1 MKMKNLDLKLNEEN
15 IHYVLKNNFINRN
28 RYISSFLKL
37 INGLEEN
44 KIIAL
49 DGEWG
54 SGKTWFVKSVEYL
67 MNSESNNEL
76 NIVDKEI
83 MNKVKDKYMTF
94 YYNAWENDDAKSAM
108 LSLIYKL
115 IKGDLKMKANKKII
129 GLILAGG
136 IMICTGFALGN
147 AQYEDYLDSKENTK
161 TEKIAAI
168 KYNNIEIKI
177 DMEVSPLL
185 EKLGEPD
192 HKETIEADEEN
203 SEESYS
209 YTYDN
214 MTIYA
219 YLKDKKQYVADVSI
233 SGPGDASTANG
244 IKVGASK
251 DNVAKIYGKVTDE
264 NMASY
269 EIDKN
274 VIMFIFKD
282 DSVTNI
288 SLSRGLSDEEL

>member
-1 MKMKNLDLKLNEEN
+1 MKKMTVVILTAALAAAIMTGCSGNSDNSPSNTSTESTTSSNSSTVSTNESKANNEES
-15 IHYVLKNNFINRN
+15 KD
-28 RYISSFLKL
+28 SSK
-37 INGLEEN
+37 
-44 KIIAL
+44 
-49 DGEWG
+49 
-54 SGKTWFVKSVEYL
+54 
-67 MNSESNNEL
+67 SESNTS
-76 NIVDKEI
+76 KE
-83 MNKVKDKYMTF
+83 NRK
-94 YYNAWENDDAKSAM
+94 ESSKSE
-108 LSLIYKL
+108 STTSKS
-115 IKGDLKMKANKKII
+115 D
-129 GLILAGG
+129 
-136 IMICTGFALGN
+136 
-147 AQYEDYLDSKENTK
+147 DSKESTK
-161 TEKIAAI
+161 TEKIASI

-192 HKETIEADEEN
+192 HKETIEANEEN

-244 IKVGASK
+244 IKVGASR

-274 VIMFIFKD
+274 VIMFIFED

>member
-1 MKMKNLDLKLNEEN
+1 MKKMTVVILTAALAAAIMTGCSGNSDNSPSNTSTESTTSSNSSTVSTNESKANNEES
-15 IHYVLKNNFINRN
+15 KD
-28 RYISSFLKL
+28 SSKSE
-37 INGLEEN
+37 GDTSKEN
-44 KIIAL
+44 SK
-49 DGEWG
+49 E
-54 SGKTWFVKSVEYL
+54 SSK
-67 MNSESNNEL
+67 SES
-76 NIVDKEI
+76 
-83 MNKVKDKYMTF
+83 TTS
-94 YYNAWENDDAKSAM
+94 KS
-108 LSLIYKL
+108 
-115 IKGDLKMKANKKII
+115 D
-129 GLILAGG
+129 
-136 IMICTGFALGN
+136 
-147 AQYEDYLDSKENTK
+147 DSKESTK

-274 VIMFIFKD
+274 VIMFIFED

>member
-1 MKMKNLDLKLNEEN
+1 MKKMTVVILTAALAAAIMTGCSGNSDNSPSNTSTESTTSSNSSTVSTNESKANNEES
-15 IHYVLKNNFINRN
+15 KD
-28 RYISSFLKL
+28 SSK
-37 INGLEEN
+37 
-44 KIIAL
+44 
-49 DGEWG
+49 
-54 SGKTWFVKSVEYL
+54 
-67 MNSESNNEL
+67 SESNTS
-76 NIVDKEI
+76 KE
-83 MNKVKDKYMTF
+83 NRKESSKS
-94 YYNAWENDDAKSAM
+94 ENTTSKS
-108 LSLIYKL
+108 
-115 IKGDLKMKANKKII
+115 D
-129 GLILAGG
+129 
-136 IMICTGFALGN
+136 
-147 AQYEDYLDSKENTK
+147 DSKESIK

-185 EKLGEPD
+185 KKLGEPD
-192 HKETIEADEEN
+192 HKETIEANEEN

-274 VIMFIFKD
+274 VIMFIFED

>member
-1 MKMKNLDLKLNEEN
+1 MKKMTVVILTAALAAAIMTGCSGNSDNSPSNTSTESTTSSNSSTVSTNESKANNEES
-15 IHYVLKNNFINRN
+15 KN
-28 RYISSFLKL
+28 SSK
-37 INGLEEN
+37 
-44 KIIAL
+44 
-49 DGEWG
+49 
-54 SGKTWFVKSVEYL
+54 
-67 MNSESNNEL
+67 SESNTS
-76 NIVDKEI
+76 KE
-83 MNKVKDKYMTF
+83 NSKGSS
-94 YYNAWENDDAKSAM
+94 KSE
-108 LSLIYKL
+108 STTSKS
-115 IKGDLKMKANKKII
+115 D
-129 GLILAGG
+129 
-136 IMICTGFALGN
+136 
-147 AQYEDYLDSKENTK
+147 DSKESTK

-274 VIMFIFKD
+274 VIMFIFED

>member
-1 MKMKNLDLKLNEEN
+1 MKKMTVVILTAALAAAIMAGCSGNSDNSSSNTSTESTTSSNSSTVSTNESKASNEES
-15 IHYVLKNNFINRN
+15 KN
-28 RYISSFLKL
+28 SSK
-37 INGLEEN
+37 
-44 KIIAL
+44 
-49 DGEWG
+49 
-54 SGKTWFVKSVEYL
+54 
-67 MNSESNNEL
+67 SESNTSNE
-76 NIVDKEI
+76 
-83 MNKVKDKYMTF
+83 T
-94 YYNAWENDDAKSAM
+94 
-108 LSLIYKL
+108 
-115 IKGDLKMKANKKII
+115 
-129 GLILAGG
+129 
-136 IMICTGFALGN
+136 
-147 AQYEDYLDSKENTK
+147 SKESSKSESTTSKSDDSEESTK
-161 TEKIAAI
+161 TEKTAAI
-168 KYNNIEIKI
+168 KYNNVEIKI

-192 HKETIEADEEN
+192 HKETIEANEEN

-219 YLKDKKQYVADVSI
+219 YLKDKKQYVADISI

-244 IKVGASK
+244 IKIGASK

-274 VIMFIFKD
+274 VIMFIFED
-282 DSVTNI
+282 GSVTNI

>member
-1 MKMKNLDLKLNEEN
+1 MKKMTVVILTAALAAAIMTGCSGNSDNSPSNTSTESTTSSNSSTVSTNESKANNEES
-15 IHYVLKNNFINRN
+15 KD
-28 RYISSFLKL
+28 SSK
-37 INGLEEN
+37 
-44 KIIAL
+44 
-49 DGEWG
+49 
-54 SGKTWFVKSVEYL
+54 
-67 MNSESNNEL
+67 SESN
-76 NIVDKEI
+76 
-83 MNKVKDKYMTF
+83 T
-94 YYNAWENDDAKSAM
+94 
-108 LSLIYKL
+108 
-115 IKGDLKMKANKKII
+115 
-129 GLILAGG
+129 
-136 IMICTGFALGN
+136 
-147 AQYEDYLDSKENTK
+147 SKENSKGSSKSENTTSKSDGSKESTK

-192 HKETIEADEEN
+192 HKETIEANEEN

-274 VIMFIFKD
+274 VIMFIFED

>member
-1 MKMKNLDLKLNEEN
+1 MKKMTVVILTAALAAAIMAGCSGNSDNSPSNTSTESTTSSNSSTVSTNESKANNEES
-15 IHYVLKNNFINRN
+15 KN
-28 RYISSFLKL
+28 SSK
-37 INGLEEN
+37 
-44 KIIAL
+44 
-49 DGEWG
+49 
-54 SGKTWFVKSVEYL
+54 
-67 MNSESNNEL
+67 SESNTS
-76 NIVDKEI
+76 KE
-83 MNKVKDKYMTF
+83 NSK
-94 YYNAWENDDAKSAM
+94 ESSKSE
-108 LSLIYKL
+108 STTSKS
-115 IKGDLKMKANKKII
+115 D
-129 GLILAGG
+129 
-136 IMICTGFALGN
+136 
-147 AQYEDYLDSKENTK
+147 DSKESTK

-192 HKETIEADEEN
+192 HKETIEANEEN

-219 YLKDKKQYVADVSI
+219 YLKDKKQYVADVSV

-274 VIMFIFKD
+274 VIMFIFED

>member
-1 MKMKNLDLKLNEEN
+1 MKKMTVVILTAALAAAIMTGCSGNSDNSPSNTSTESTTSSNSSTVSTNESKANNEES
-15 IHYVLKNNFINRN
+15 KD
-28 RYISSFLKL
+28 SSK
-37 INGLEEN
+37 
-44 KIIAL
+44 
-49 DGEWG
+49 
-54 SGKTWFVKSVEYL
+54 
-67 MNSESNNEL
+67 SESNTS
-76 NIVDKEI
+76 KE
-83 MNKVKDKYMTF
+83 NSKGSS
-94 YYNAWENDDAKSAM
+94 KSE
-108 LSLIYKL
+108 STTSKS
-115 IKGDLKMKANKKII
+115 D
-129 GLILAGG
+129 
-136 IMICTGFALGN
+136 
-147 AQYEDYLDSKENTK
+147 DSKESTK

-274 VIMFIFKD
+274 VIMFIFED

>member
-1 MKMKNLDLKLNEEN
+1 MKKMTVVILTAALAAAIMTGCSGNSDNSPSNTSTESTTSSNSSTVSTNESKANNEES
-15 IHYVLKNNFINRN
+15 KN
-28 RYISSFLKL
+28 SSK
-37 INGLEEN
+37 
-44 KIIAL
+44 
-49 DGEWG
+49 
-54 SGKTWFVKSVEYL
+54 
-67 MNSESNNEL
+67 SESNTS
-76 NIVDKEI
+76 KE
-83 MNKVKDKYMTF
+83 NSKGSS
-94 YYNAWENDDAKSAM
+94 KSE
-108 LSLIYKL
+108 STTSKS
-115 IKGDLKMKANKKII
+115 N
-129 GLILAGG
+129 
-136 IMICTGFALGN
+136 
-147 AQYEDYLDSKENTK
+147 DSKEITK

-168 KYNNIEIKI
+168 KYNNVEIKI

-274 VIMFIFKD
+274 VIMFIFED

>member
-1 MKMKNLDLKLNEEN
+1 MKKMTVVILTAALAAAIMTGCSGNSDNSPSNTSTESTTSSNSSTVSTNESKANNEES
-15 IHYVLKNNFINRN
+15 KD
-28 RYISSFLKL
+28 SSK
-37 INGLEEN
+37 
-44 KIIAL
+44 
-49 DGEWG
+49 
-54 SGKTWFVKSVEYL
+54 
-67 MNSESNNEL
+67 SESNTS
-76 NIVDKEI
+76 KE
-83 MNKVKDKYMTF
+83 NRKESSKS
-94 YYNAWENDDAKSAM
+94 ENTTSKS
-108 LSLIYKL
+108 
-115 IKGDLKMKANKKII
+115 D
-129 GLILAGG
+129 
-136 IMICTGFALGN
+136 
-147 AQYEDYLDSKENTK
+147 DSKESTK

-274 VIMFIFKD
+274 VIMFIFED

>member
-1 MKMKNLDLKLNEEN
+1 MKKMTVVILTAALAAAIMAGCSGNSDNSPRNTSTESTTSSNSSTVSTNESKANNEES
-15 IHYVLKNNFINRN
+15 KN
-28 RYISSFLKL
+28 SSK
-37 INGLEEN
+37 
-44 KIIAL
+44 
-49 DGEWG
+49 
-54 SGKTWFVKSVEYL
+54 
-67 MNSESNNEL
+67 SESNTS
-76 NIVDKEI
+76 KE
-83 MNKVKDKYMTF
+83 NSKGSS
-94 YYNAWENDDAKSAM
+94 KSE
-108 LSLIYKL
+108 STTSKS
-115 IKGDLKMKANKKII
+115 N
-129 GLILAGG
+129 
-136 IMICTGFALGN
+136 
-147 AQYEDYLDSKENTK
+147 DSKENTK

-274 VIMFIFKD
+274 VIMFIFED

>member
-1 MKMKNLDLKLNEEN
+1 MKKMTVVILTAALAAAIMAGCSGNSDNSPSNTSTESTTSSNSSTVSTNESKANNEES
-15 IHYVLKNNFINRN
+15 KN
-28 RYISSFLKL
+28 SSK
-37 INGLEEN
+37 
-44 KIIAL
+44 
-49 DGEWG
+49 
-54 SGKTWFVKSVEYL
+54 
-67 MNSESNNEL
+67 SESNTS
-76 NIVDKEI
+76 KE
-83 MNKVKDKYMTF
+83 NSK
-94 YYNAWENDDAKSAM
+94 ESSKSE
-108 LSLIYKL
+108 STTSKS
-115 IKGDLKMKANKKII
+115 D
-129 GLILAGG
+129 
-136 IMICTGFALGN
+136 
-147 AQYEDYLDSKENTK
+147 DSKENTK

-274 VIMFIFKD
+274 VIMFIFED

>member
-1 MKMKNLDLKLNEEN
+1 MKKMTVVILTAALAAAIMAGCSGNSDNSPSNTSTESTTSSNSSTVSTNESKANNEES
-15 IHYVLKNNFINRN
+15 KN
-28 RYISSFLKL
+28 SSK
-37 INGLEEN
+37 
-44 KIIAL
+44 
-49 DGEWG
+49 
-54 SGKTWFVKSVEYL
+54 
-67 MNSESNNEL
+67 SESNTS
-76 NIVDKEI
+76 KE
-83 MNKVKDKYMTF
+83 NSKGSS
-94 YYNAWENDDAKSAM
+94 KSE
-108 LSLIYKL
+108 STTSKS
-115 IKGDLKMKANKKII
+115 N
-129 GLILAGG
+129 
-136 IMICTGFALGN
+136 
-147 AQYEDYLDSKENTK
+147 DSKENKK

-177 DMEVSPLL
+177 DMEVSPIL

-274 VIMFIFKD
+274 VIMFIFED

>member
-1 MKMKNLDLKLNEEN
+1 MKKMTVVILTAALAAAIMAGCSGNSDNSPSNTSTESTTSSNSSTVSTNESKANNEES
-15 IHYVLKNNFINRN
+15 KN
-28 RYISSFLKL
+28 SSK
-37 INGLEEN
+37 
-44 KIIAL
+44 
-49 DGEWG
+49 
-54 SGKTWFVKSVEYL
+54 
-67 MNSESNNEL
+67 SESNTS
-76 NIVDKEI
+76 KEN
-83 MNKVKDKYMTF
+83 NKGSS
-94 YYNAWENDDAKSAM
+94 KSE
-108 LSLIYKL
+108 STTSKS
-115 IKGDLKMKANKKII
+115 D
-129 GLILAGG
+129 
-136 IMICTGFALGN
+136 
-147 AQYEDYLDSKENTK
+147 DSKESTK

-192 HKETIEADEEN
+192 HKETIEANEEN

-219 YLKDKKQYVADVSI
+219 YLKDKKQYVADVSV

-274 VIMFIFKD
+274 VIMFIFED

>member
-1 MKMKNLDLKLNEEN
+1 MKKMTVVILTAALAAAIMTGCSGNSDNSPSNTSTESTTSSNSSTVSTNESKANNEES
-15 IHYVLKNNFINRN
+15 KD
-28 RYISSFLKL
+28 SSK
-37 INGLEEN
+37 
-44 KIIAL
+44 
-49 DGEWG
+49 
-54 SGKTWFVKSVEYL
+54 
-67 MNSESNNEL
+67 SESNTS
-76 NIVDKEI
+76 KE
-83 MNKVKDKYMTF
+83 NRKESSKS
-94 YYNAWENDDAKSAM
+94 ENTTSKS
-108 LSLIYKL
+108 
-115 IKGDLKMKANKKII
+115 D
-129 GLILAGG
+129 
-136 IMICTGFALGN
+136 
-147 AQYEDYLDSKENTK
+147 DSKESTK

-192 HKETIEADEEN
+192 HKETIEANEEN

-269 EIDKN
+269 EIGKN
-274 VIMFIFKD
+274 VIMFIFED

>member
-1 MKMKNLDLKLNEEN
+1 
-15 IHYVLKNNFINRN
+15 
-28 RYISSFLKL
+28 
-37 INGLEEN
+37 
-44 KIIAL
+44 
-49 DGEWG
+49 
-54 SGKTWFVKSVEYL
+54 
-67 MNSESNNEL
+67 
-76 NIVDKEI
+76 
-83 MNKVKDKYMTF
+83 
-94 YYNAWENDDAKSAM
+94 
-108 LSLIYKL
+108 
-115 IKGDLKMKANKKII
+115 
-129 GLILAGG
+129 
-136 IMICTGFALGN
+136 
-147 AQYEDYLDSKENTK
+147 
-161 TEKIAAI
+161 
-168 KYNNIEIKI
+168 
-177 DMEVSPLL
+177 MEVSPLL
-185 EKLGEPD
+185 EKLSEPD

-274 VIMFIFKD
+274 VIMFIFED

>member
-1 MKMKNLDLKLNEEN
+1 MKKMTVVILTAALAAAIMAGCSGNSDNSPSNTSTESTTSSNSSTVSTNESKANNEES
-15 IHYVLKNNFINRN
+15 KN
-28 RYISSFLKL
+28 SSK
-37 INGLEEN
+37 
-44 KIIAL
+44 
-49 DGEWG
+49 
-54 SGKTWFVKSVEYL
+54 
-67 MNSESNNEL
+67 SESNTS
-76 NIVDKEI
+76 KE
-83 MNKVKDKYMTF
+83 NSKGSSKS
-94 YYNAWENDDAKSAM
+94 ENTTSKS
-108 LSLIYKL
+108 
-115 IKGDLKMKANKKII
+115 D
-129 GLILAGG
+129 
-136 IMICTGFALGN
+136 
-147 AQYEDYLDSKENTK
+147 DSKENTK

-274 VIMFIFKD
+274 VIMFIFED

>member
-1 MKMKNLDLKLNEEN
+1 MKKMTVVILTAALAAAIMTGCSGNSDNSPSNTSTKSTTSSNSSTVSTNESKANNEES
-15 IHYVLKNNFINRN
+15 KD
-28 RYISSFLKL
+28 SSKSE
-37 INGLEEN
+37 GDTSKEN
-44 KIIAL
+44 SK
-49 DGEWG
+49 E
-54 SGKTWFVKSVEYL
+54 SSK
-67 MNSESNNEL
+67 SES
-76 NIVDKEI
+76 
-83 MNKVKDKYMTF
+83 TT
-94 YYNAWENDDAKSAM
+94 S
-108 LSLIYKL
+108 
-115 IKGDLKMKANKKII
+115 KGD
-129 GLILAGG
+129 
-136 IMICTGFALGN
+136 
-147 AQYEDYLDSKENTK
+147 DSKESTK

-274 VIMFIFKD
+274 VIMFIFED

>member
-1 MKMKNLDLKLNEEN
+1 MTVVILTAALAAAIMTGCSGNSDNSPSNTSTESTTSSNSSTVSTNESKANNEES
-15 IHYVLKNNFINRN
+15 KD
-28 RYISSFLKL
+28 SSK
-37 INGLEEN
+37 
-44 KIIAL
+44 
-49 DGEWG
+49 
-54 SGKTWFVKSVEYL
+54 
-67 MNSESNNEL
+67 SESNTS
-76 NIVDKEI
+76 KE
-83 MNKVKDKYMTF
+83 NRKESSKS
-94 YYNAWENDDAKSAM
+94 ENTTSKS
-108 LSLIYKL
+108 
-115 IKGDLKMKANKKII
+115 D
-129 GLILAGG
+129 
-136 IMICTGFALGN
+136 
-147 AQYEDYLDSKENTK
+147 DSKESIK

-185 EKLGEPD
+185 KKLGEPD
-192 HKETIEADEEN
+192 HKETIEANEEN

-274 VIMFIFKD
+274 VIMFIFED

>member
-1 MKMKNLDLKLNEEN
+1 MKKMTVVILTAALAAAIMAGCSGNSDNSPSNTSRESTTSSNSSTVSTNESKANNEES
-15 IHYVLKNNFINRN
+15 KN
-28 RYISSFLKL
+28 SSK
-37 INGLEEN
+37 
-44 KIIAL
+44 
-49 DGEWG
+49 
-54 SGKTWFVKSVEYL
+54 
-67 MNSESNNEL
+67 SESNTS
-76 NIVDKEI
+76 KE
-83 MNKVKDKYMTF
+83 NSKGSS
-94 YYNAWENDDAKSAM
+94 KSE
-108 LSLIYKL
+108 STTSKS
-115 IKGDLKMKANKKII
+115 N
-129 GLILAGG
+129 
-136 IMICTGFALGN
+136 
-147 AQYEDYLDSKENTK
+147 DSKENTK

-192 HKETIEADEEN
+192 HKETIEANEEN

-274 VIMFIFKD
+274 VIMFIFED

>member
-1 MKMKNLDLKLNEEN
+1 MKKMTVVILTAALAAAIMAGCSGNSDNSSSNTSTESTTSSNSSTVSTNESKASNEES
-15 IHYVLKNNFINRN
+15 KN
-28 RYISSFLKL
+28 SSK
-37 INGLEEN
+37 
-44 KIIAL
+44 
-49 DGEWG
+49 
-54 SGKTWFVKSVEYL
+54 
-67 MNSESNNEL
+67 SESNTS
-76 NIVDKEI
+76 KE
-83 MNKVKDKYMTF
+83 NSK
-94 YYNAWENDDAKSAM
+94 ESSKSE
-108 LSLIYKL
+108 STTSKS
-115 IKGDLKMKANKKII
+115 D
-129 GLILAGG
+129 
-136 IMICTGFALGN
+136 
-147 AQYEDYLDSKENTK
+147 DSKESTK
-161 TEKIAAI
+161 TEKTAAI
-168 KYNNIEIKI
+168 KYNNVEIKI

-192 HKETIEADEEN
+192 HKETIEANEEN

-219 YLKDKKQYVADVSI
+219 YLKDKKQYVADISI

-251 DNVAKIYGKVTDE
+251 DNVAKIYGKVKDE

-274 VIMFIFKD
+274 VIMFIFED
-282 DSVTNI
+282 GSVTNI

>member
-1 MKMKNLDLKLNEEN
+1 MKKMTVVILTAALAAAIMTGCSGNSDNFPSNTSTESTTSSNSSTVSTNESKANNEES
-15 IHYVLKNNFINRN
+15 KD
-28 RYISSFLKL
+28 SSK
-37 INGLEEN
+37 
-44 KIIAL
+44 
-49 DGEWG
+49 
-54 SGKTWFVKSVEYL
+54 
-67 MNSESNNEL
+67 SESNTS
-76 NIVDKEI
+76 KE
-83 MNKVKDKYMTF
+83 NSKGSS
-94 YYNAWENDDAKSAM
+94 KSE
-108 LSLIYKL
+108 STTSKS
-115 IKGDLKMKANKKII
+115 N
-129 GLILAGG
+129 
-136 IMICTGFALGN
+136 
-147 AQYEDYLDSKENTK
+147 DSKENTK

-274 VIMFIFKD
+274 VIMFIFED

>member
-1 MKMKNLDLKLNEEN
+1 MKKMTVVILTAALAAAIMTGCSGNSDNSPSNTSTESTTSSNSSTVSTNESKANNEES
-15 IHYVLKNNFINRN
+15 KD
-28 RYISSFLKL
+28 SSK
-37 INGLEEN
+37 
-44 KIIAL
+44 
-49 DGEWG
+49 
-54 SGKTWFVKSVEYL
+54 
-67 MNSESNNEL
+67 SESNTS
-76 NIVDKEI
+76 KE
-83 MNKVKDKYMTF
+83 NRK
-94 YYNAWENDDAKSAM
+94 ESSKSE
-108 LSLIYKL
+108 STTSKS
-115 IKGDLKMKANKKII
+115 D
-129 GLILAGG
+129 
-136 IMICTGFALGN
+136 
-147 AQYEDYLDSKENTK
+147 DSKESTK

-192 HKETIEADEEN
+192 HKETIEANEEN

-274 VIMFIFKD
+274 VIMFIFED

>member
-1 MKMKNLDLKLNEEN
+1 MKKMTVVILTAALAAAIMTGCSGNSDNSPSNTSTESTTSSNSSTVSTNESKANNEES
-15 IHYVLKNNFINRN
+15 KD
-28 RYISSFLKL
+28 SSK
-37 INGLEEN
+37 
-44 KIIAL
+44 
-49 DGEWG
+49 
-54 SGKTWFVKSVEYL
+54 
-67 MNSESNNEL
+67 SESNTS
-76 NIVDKEI
+76 KE
-83 MNKVKDKYMTF
+83 NSKESSKS
-94 YYNAWENDDAKSAM
+94 ENTTSKS
-108 LSLIYKL
+108 
-115 IKGDLKMKANKKII
+115 D
-129 GLILAGG
+129 
-136 IMICTGFALGN
+136 
-147 AQYEDYLDSKENTK
+147 DSKESTK

-168 KYNNIEIKI
+168 KYNNVEIKI

-192 HKETIEADEEN
+192 HKETIEANEEN

-274 VIMFIFKD
+274 VIMFIFED

>member
-1 MKMKNLDLKLNEEN
+1 MKKMTVVILTAALAAAIMTGCSGNSDNSPSNTSTESTTSSNSSTVSTNESKANNEES
-15 IHYVLKNNFINRN
+15 KD
-28 RYISSFLKL
+28 SSK
-37 INGLEEN
+37 
-44 KIIAL
+44 
-49 DGEWG
+49 
-54 SGKTWFVKSVEYL
+54 
-67 MNSESNNEL
+67 SES
-76 NIVDKEI
+76 DTSKE
-83 MNKVKDKYMTF
+83 NSKESSKS
-94 YYNAWENDDAKSAM
+94 ENTTSKS
-108 LSLIYKL
+108 
-115 IKGDLKMKANKKII
+115 D
-129 GLILAGG
+129 
-136 IMICTGFALGN
+136 
-147 AQYEDYLDSKENTK
+147 DSKESTK

-185 EKLGEPD
+185 KKLGEPD

-219 YLKDKKQYVADVSI
+219 YLKDKKQYVADVSV

-274 VIMFIFKD
+274 VIMFIFED

>member
-1 MKMKNLDLKLNEEN
+1 MKKMTVVILTAALAAAIMAGCSGNSDNSPSNTSTESTTSSNSSTVSTNESKANNEES
-15 IHYVLKNNFINRN
+15 KN
-28 RYISSFLKL
+28 SSK
-37 INGLEEN
+37 
-44 KIIAL
+44 
-49 DGEWG
+49 
-54 SGKTWFVKSVEYL
+54 
-67 MNSESNNEL
+67 SESNTS
-76 NIVDKEI
+76 KE
-83 MNKVKDKYMTF
+83 NSK
-94 YYNAWENDDAKSAM
+94 ESSKSE
-108 LSLIYKL
+108 STTS
-115 IKGDLKMKANKKII
+115 KGD
-129 GLILAGG
+129 
-136 IMICTGFALGN
+136 
-147 AQYEDYLDSKENTK
+147 DSKESTK

-274 VIMFIFKD
+274 VIMFIFED

>member
-1 MKMKNLDLKLNEEN
+1 MKKMTVVILTAALAAAIMAGCSGNSDNSPSNTSTESTTSSNSSTVSTNESKANNEES
-15 IHYVLKNNFINRN
+15 KN
-28 RYISSFLKL
+28 SSK
-37 INGLEEN
+37 
-44 KIIAL
+44 
-49 DGEWG
+49 
-54 SGKTWFVKSVEYL
+54 
-67 MNSESNNEL
+67 SESNTS
-76 NIVDKEI
+76 KE
-83 MNKVKDKYMTF
+83 NSKGSS
-94 YYNAWENDDAKSAM
+94 KSE
-108 LSLIYKL
+108 STTSKS
-115 IKGDLKMKANKKII
+115 D
-129 GLILAGG
+129 
-136 IMICTGFALGN
+136 
-147 AQYEDYLDSKENTK
+147 DSKENTK
-161 TEKIAAI
+161 AEKIAAI

-274 VIMFIFKD
+274 VIMFIFED

>member
-1 MKMKNLDLKLNEEN
+1 MKKMTVVILTAALATAIMAGCSGNSDNSPSNTSTESTTSSNSSTVSTNESKANNEES
-15 IHYVLKNNFINRN
+15 KD
-28 RYISSFLKL
+28 SSK
-37 INGLEEN
+37 
-44 KIIAL
+44 
-49 DGEWG
+49 
-54 SGKTWFVKSVEYL
+54 
-67 MNSESNNEL
+67 SESNTS
-76 NIVDKEI
+76 KE
-83 MNKVKDKYMTF
+83 NSKGSS
-94 YYNAWENDDAKSAM
+94 KSESTA
-108 LSLIYKL
+108 SKS
-115 IKGDLKMKANKKII
+115 N
-129 GLILAGG
+129 
-136 IMICTGFALGN
+136 
-147 AQYEDYLDSKENTK
+147 DSKENTK

-274 VIMFIFKD
+274 VIMFIFED

>member
-1 MKMKNLDLKLNEEN
+1 MKKMTVVILTAALAAAIMAGCSGNSDNSPSNTSTESTTSSNSSTVSTNESKANNEES
-15 IHYVLKNNFINRN
+15 KN
-28 RYISSFLKL
+28 SSK
-37 INGLEEN
+37 
-44 KIIAL
+44 
-49 DGEWG
+49 
-54 SGKTWFVKSVEYL
+54 
-67 MNSESNNEL
+67 SESNTS
-76 NIVDKEI
+76 KE
-83 MNKVKDKYMTF
+83 NSKGSS
-94 YYNAWENDDAKSAM
+94 KSE
-108 LSLIYKL
+108 STTSKS
-115 IKGDLKMKANKKII
+115 N
-129 GLILAGG
+129 
-136 IMICTGFALGN
+136 
-147 AQYEDYLDSKENTK
+147 DSKENTK
-161 TEKIAAI
+161 AEKIAAI

-192 HKETIEADEEN
+192 HKETIEANEEN

-274 VIMFIFKD
+274 VIMFIFED

>member
-1 MKMKNLDLKLNEEN
+1 MKKMTVVILTAALAAAIMAGCSGNSDNSPSNTSTESTTSSNSSTVSTNESKANNEES
-15 IHYVLKNNFINRN
+15 KN
-28 RYISSFLKL
+28 SSK
-37 INGLEEN
+37 
-44 KIIAL
+44 
-49 DGEWG
+49 
-54 SGKTWFVKSVEYL
+54 
-67 MNSESNNEL
+67 SESNTS
-76 NIVDKEI
+76 KE
-83 MNKVKDKYMTF
+83 NSKGSS
-94 YYNAWENDDAKSAM
+94 KSE
-108 LSLIYKL
+108 STTSKS
-115 IKGDLKMKANKKII
+115 D
-129 GLILAGG
+129 
-136 IMICTGFALGN
+136 
-147 AQYEDYLDSKENTK
+147 DSKESTK

-192 HKETIEADEEN
+192 HKETIEANEEN

-274 VIMFIFKD
+274 VIMFIFED

>member
-1 MKMKNLDLKLNEEN
+1 MKKMTVVILTAALAAAIMTGCSGNSDNSPSNASTESTTSSNSSTVSTNESKANNEES
-15 IHYVLKNNFINRN
+15 KN
-28 RYISSFLKL
+28 SSK
-37 INGLEEN
+37 
-44 KIIAL
+44 
-49 DGEWG
+49 
-54 SGKTWFVKSVEYL
+54 
-67 MNSESNNEL
+67 SESNTS
-76 NIVDKEI
+76 KE
-83 MNKVKDKYMTF
+83 NSKGSS
-94 YYNAWENDDAKSAM
+94 KSE
-108 LSLIYKL
+108 STTSKS
-115 IKGDLKMKANKKII
+115 D
-129 GLILAGG
+129 
-136 IMICTGFALGN
+136 
-147 AQYEDYLDSKENTK
+147 DSKESTK

-274 VIMFIFKD
+274 VIMFIFED

>member
-1 MKMKNLDLKLNEEN
+1 MKKMTVVILTAALAAAIMAGCSGNSDNSQSNTSTESTTSSNSSTVSTNESKANNEES
-15 IHYVLKNNFINRN
+15 KN
-28 RYISSFLKL
+28 SSK
-37 INGLEEN
+37 
-44 KIIAL
+44 
-49 DGEWG
+49 
-54 SGKTWFVKSVEYL
+54 
-67 MNSESNNEL
+67 SESNTS
-76 NIVDKEI
+76 KE
-83 MNKVKDKYMTF
+83 NSK
-94 YYNAWENDDAKSAM
+94 ESSKSE
-108 LSLIYKL
+108 STTSKS
-115 IKGDLKMKANKKII
+115 D
-129 GLILAGG
+129 
-136 IMICTGFALGN
+136 
-147 AQYEDYLDSKENTK
+147 DSKENTK

-274 VIMFIFKD
+274 VIMFIFED

>member
-1 MKMKNLDLKLNEEN
+1 MKKMTVVILTAALAAAIMTGCSGNSDNSPSNTSTESTTSSNSSTVSTNESKANNEES
-15 IHYVLKNNFINRN
+15 KN
-28 RYISSFLKL
+28 SSK
-37 INGLEEN
+37 
-44 KIIAL
+44 
-49 DGEWG
+49 
-54 SGKTWFVKSVEYL
+54 
-67 MNSESNNEL
+67 SESNTS
-76 NIVDKEI
+76 KE
-83 MNKVKDKYMTF
+83 NSKGSS
-94 YYNAWENDDAKSAM
+94 KSE
-108 LSLIYKL
+108 STTSKS
-115 IKGDLKMKANKKII
+115 N
-129 GLILAGG
+129 
-136 IMICTGFALGN
+136 
-147 AQYEDYLDSKENTK
+147 DSKESTK

-219 YLKDKKQYVADVSI
+219 YLKDKKQYVADVSV

-274 VIMFIFKD
+274 VIMFIFED

>member
-1 MKMKNLDLKLNEEN
+1 MKKMTVVILTAALAAAIMAGCSGNSDNSSSNTSTESTTSSNSSTVSTNESKASNEES
-15 IHYVLKNNFINRN
+15 KN
-28 RYISSFLKL
+28 SSK
-37 INGLEEN
+37 
-44 KIIAL
+44 
-49 DGEWG
+49 
-54 SGKTWFVKSVEYL
+54 
-67 MNSESNNEL
+67 SESNTS
-76 NIVDKEI
+76 KE
-83 MNKVKDKYMTF
+83 NSK
-94 YYNAWENDDAKSAM
+94 ESSKSE
-108 LSLIYKL
+108 STTSKS
-115 IKGDLKMKANKKII
+115 D
-129 GLILAGG
+129 
-136 IMICTGFALGN
+136 
-147 AQYEDYLDSKENTK
+147 DSKENTK
-161 TEKIAAI
+161 TEKTAAI
-168 KYNNIEIKI
+168 KYNNVEIKI

-192 HKETIEADEEN
+192 HKETIEANEEN

-219 YLKDKKQYVADVSI
+219 YLKDKKQYVADISI

-251 DNVAKIYGKVTDE
+251 DNVAKIYGKITDE

-274 VIMFIFKD
+274 VIMFIFED
-282 DSVTNI
+282 GSVTNI

>member
-1 MKMKNLDLKLNEEN
+1 MKKMTVVILTAALAAAIMAGCSGNSDNSPSNTSTESTTSSNSSTVSTNESKANNEES
-15 IHYVLKNNFINRN
+15 KD
-28 RYISSFLKL
+28 SSK
-37 INGLEEN
+37 
-44 KIIAL
+44 
-49 DGEWG
+49 
-54 SGKTWFVKSVEYL
+54 
-67 MNSESNNEL
+67 SESNTS
-76 NIVDKEI
+76 KE
-83 MNKVKDKYMTF
+83 NSKESSKS
-94 YYNAWENDDAKSAM
+94 ENTTSKS
-108 LSLIYKL
+108 
-115 IKGDLKMKANKKII
+115 D
-129 GLILAGG
+129 
-136 IMICTGFALGN
+136 
-147 AQYEDYLDSKENTK
+147 DSKESTK

-192 HKETIEADEEN
+192 HKETIEANEEN

-274 VIMFIFKD
+274 VIMFIFED

>member
-1 MKMKNLDLKLNEEN
+1 MKKMTVVILTVALAAAIMAGCSGNSDNSSSNTSTESTTSSNSSTVSTNESKASNEES
-15 IHYVLKNNFINRN
+15 KN
-28 RYISSFLKL
+28 SSKS
-37 INGLEEN
+37 EN
-44 KIIAL
+44 NTSNETSK
-49 DGEWG
+49 E
-54 SGKTWFVKSVEYL
+54 SSK
-67 MNSESNNEL
+67 SES
-76 NIVDKEI
+76 
-83 MNKVKDKYMTF
+83 TTS
-94 YYNAWENDDAKSAM
+94 KS
-108 LSLIYKL
+108 
-115 IKGDLKMKANKKII
+115 D
-129 GLILAGG
+129 
-136 IMICTGFALGN
+136 
-147 AQYEDYLDSKENTK
+147 DSKESTK
-161 TEKIAAI
+161 TEKTAAI
-168 KYNNIEIKI
+168 KYNNVEIKI

-192 HKETIEADEEN
+192 HKETIEANEEN

-219 YLKDKKQYVADVSI
+219 YLKDKKQYVADISI

-274 VIMFIFKD
+274 VIMFIFED
-282 DSVTNI
+282 GSVTNI

>member
-1 MKMKNLDLKLNEEN
+1 MKKMTVVILTAALAAAIMAGCSGNSDNSPSNTSTESTTSSNSSTVSTNESKANNEES
-15 IHYVLKNNFINRN
+15 KN
-28 RYISSFLKL
+28 SSK
-37 INGLEEN
+37 
-44 KIIAL
+44 
-49 DGEWG
+49 
-54 SGKTWFVKSVEYL
+54 
-67 MNSESNNEL
+67 SESNTS
-76 NIVDKEI
+76 KE
-83 MNKVKDKYMTF
+83 NS
-94 YYNAWENDDAKSAM
+94 NGSSKSE
-108 LSLIYKL
+108 STTSKS
-115 IKGDLKMKANKKII
+115 D
-129 GLILAGG
+129 
-136 IMICTGFALGN
+136 
-147 AQYEDYLDSKENTK
+147 DSKESTK

-192 HKETIEADEEN
+192 HKETIEANEEN

-274 VIMFIFKD
+274 VIMFIFED